1 MFFPTFYQKN
11 SFTLLNDFS
20 ILILT
25 FVEFMIFLF
34 SFFIIGI
41 GGKKMNYLHVI
52 ELINQMEEKVIQAKL
67 ITYTKKSFEKEL

>member
-1 MFFPTFYQKN
+1 M
-11 SFTLLNDFS
+11 
-20 ILILT
+20 
-25 FVEFMIFLF
+25 
-34 SFFIIGI
+34 FIIINTFFERKMEISGLSI